1 MWTFKF
7 CHSHGDL
14 YFYLCACKEHPFLHL
29 PLFSSLYT
37 PQCVLKCMS
46 DQDLKTLAAMSA
58 ILFEA
63 RGILM
68 TDIVCRRISRPAV
81 KLAMER

>member
-1 MWTFKF
+1 MMWAFKF
-7 CHSHGDL
+7 CHSLGAL
-14 YFYLCACKEHPFLHL
+14 YFYLCACKGHPFLHL

-37 PQCVLKCMS
+37 PQCLLKCMS
-46 DQDLKTLAAMSA
+46 DQDLKTIAMSA

-63 RGILM
+63 HGILM
-68 TDIVCRRISRPAV
+68 TDIVCPRISRPAV